1 MNKLARIILLITLL
15 AACQT
20 TPIATPTIQLS
31 STPDPT
37 ETPQPTATPTASPTP
52 TIVPTP
58 TTSPDTLEQQA
69 AELCEQA
76 FSAPVQTQPFEMPY
90 LGMYKTEVNRNPS
103 WGISNTTPHLF
114 ALSAESVKSI
124 VCSSETRTQVGIY
137 TDGSA
142 AFKLRLNIRVVSW
155 PDGAVVAAKS
165 FESGMPPETKS
176 GFGGGYGS
184 YPPGMNVRDWLLEQ
198 LEHPEFLYFPRNGL
212 SLVAAAPVGN
222 LAATVRTEEE
232 VQKILLFDPV
242 TLQIVT
248 TLESEDLGPINDL
261 VFSPDAKTLISL
273 GRDGMVRFWDLQ
285 IYQQTAALTFERE
298 PKYLLFSPDG
308 AQIAISAGD
317 GVHLVQA
324 STKELIRSF
333 PSNMLKKDVAFS
345 SDNSRLFINGPL
357 NDEMGIT
364 QGINVMD
371 AETGQQVSLFPD
383 MSSAAVSISPEG
395 QISFDVPF
403 PTDIGNFIV
412 APQGD
417 KLIAYDRDAV
427 ATLDPVTAMPLEA
440 EHALHIWDPN
450 TGQYLSEVQYFGK
463 PAKIILFSPAG
474 MFFVTGNGNQIWL
487 WNADTWSVVRKL
499 IGHVGQIV
507 DLAFTPD
514 GKQLLSSATDN
525 TVRVWTLEP

>member
-1 MNKLARIILLITLL
+1 MKKQLFMILLLLLL

-20 TPIATPTIQLS
+20 APIATPTIQIS
-31 STPDPT
+31 STPPPT
-37 ETPQPTATPTASPTP
+37 DTPQLTATPTTSPTP

-58 TTSPDTLEQQA
+58 TTLPKALEQQA
-69 AELCEQA
+69 AELCEKA

-165 FESGMPPETKS
+165 FESGMPPKTKS

-184 YPPGMNVRDWLLEQ
+184 YPQGMTVRDWLLEQ
-198 LEHPEFLYFPRNGL
+198 FEHPEFLYFSRVGL
-212 SLVAAAPVGN
+212 GQVAVAPQGN
-222 LAATVRTEEE
+222 IAATVHTENEI
-232 VQKILLFDPV
+232 QKILLFHPLS
-242 TLQIVT
+242 LQTIT
-248 TLESEDLGPINDL
+248 TLESEDLGHINDL

-273 GRDGMVRFWDLQ
+273 GRDGLVRFWDLQ
-285 IYQQTAALTFERE
+285 TYQQTESIALERE

-308 AQIAISAGD
+308 AQIAISTGD
-317 GVHLVQA
+317 GIHLIQA
-324 STKELIRSF
+324 STKEMIRSF
-333 PSNMLKKDVAFS
+333 PSNMLKNDVAFS
-345 SDNSRLFINGPL
+345 QDSSRLFIHGPL
-357 NDEMGIT
+357 NDELGIT

-371 AETGQQVSLFPD
+371 LKTGQQISLFPD

-395 QISFDVPF
+395 QITFDVPF
-403 PTDIGNFIV
+403 PTDVGNFILT
-412 APQGD
+412 PRGD
-417 KLIAYDRDAV
+417 KLISYDRDAV
-427 ATLDPVTAMPLEA
+427 AALDPVTAMPLEE
-440 EHALHIWDPN
+440 EHTLHIWDPN
-450 TGQYLSEVQYFGK
+450 TGQYVSEVSYIGK
-463 PAKIILFSPAG
+463 PVKAILFSPDGKRFA
-474 MFFVTGNGNQIWL
+474 TANGNEIWL
-487 WNADTWSVVRKL
+487 WNPDTWTVVRKL

-507 DLAFTPD
+507 DLAFTSD